1 MIAWIVLT
9 LVALAWA
16 AWLFGGVFKSSNKK
30 VLYSGMLLIS
40 SILSLFIYFKM
51 GAHAELEA
59 LSEKHQ
65 ALAGLSLVELA
76 EKAQSDEITALE
88 FLTELRLR
96 SEQDPD
102 NKEKWLQLGQIFLR
116 FGEIDEADQA
126 FVRAIDLEPTDASR
140 LQVAQIFLESDD
152 QAAFQRA
159 DRHIGLVLMEQ
170 PNHEGALLMQ
180 GVNQFK
186 QKNYQAAIDYWQRLL
201 NMRDPDS
208 QSAQLMR
215 EQIAR
220 AEHQLKLQQTNNIR
234 VFVANLSELPLEK
247 FSKAFVLVRSYA
259 GGPPVAVRSVALSEL
274 EGGVLLTPGDVMLPD
289 VELWQAQDVIVEVRL
304 SVEGIAQPGSGD
316 QFGRTEPLNKLT
328 PGEQFHI
335 EINQTV
341 N

>member
-1 MIAWIVLT
+1 MIAWILLT
-9 LVALAWA
+9 LVVLVWA
-16 AWLFGGVFKSSNKK
+16 AWLFSGVFKGSNRKL
-30 VLYSGMLLIS
+30 LYVGMLLVCS
-40 SILSLFIYFKM
+40 FLGLFIYFNM
-51 GAHAELEA
+51 GAHAELEQ
-59 LSEKHQ
+59 LSKKHESF
-65 ALAGLSLVELA
+65 AELSLVELA
-76 EKAQSDEITALE
+76 EKAQQQEITALE

-96 SEQDPD
+96 SELDPE

-116 FGEIDEADQA
+116 FGELDEADQA
-126 FVRAIDLEPTDASR
+126 FIRAIDLEPTDASR
-140 LQVAQIFLESDD
+140 LQVAQYFLESDD
-152 QAAFQRA
+152 PAAYKRA

-186 QKNYQAAIDYWQRLL
+186 QQNYQGAIDYWQRLL
-201 NMRDPDS
+201 EMRDPES

-234 VFVANLSELPLEK
+234 VFVDNLSELPLEK

-259 GGPPVAVRSVALSEL
+259 GGPPIAVRSVALSEL
-274 EGGVLLTPGDVMLPD
+274 NDGVLLTPGDVMLPD
-289 VELWQAQDVIVEVRL
+289 VELWQAEQVIVEVRL

-316 QFGRTEPLNKLT
+316 RFGRTELLNKLT

>member
-1 MIAWIVLT
+1 MIAWILLT
-9 LVALAWA
+9 LVVLVWA
-16 AWLFGGVFKSSNKK
+16 AWLFSGVFKGSNRKL
-30 VLYSGMLLIS
+30 LYVGMLLVCS
-40 SILSLFIYFKM
+40 FLGLFIYFNM
-51 GAHAELEA
+51 GAHAELEQ
-59 LSEKHQ
+59 LSKKHESF
-65 ALAGLSLVELA
+65 AELSLVELA
-76 EKAQSDEITALE
+76 EKAQQQEITALE

-96 SEQDPD
+96 SELDPE

-116 FGEIDEADQA
+116 FGELDEADQA
-126 FVRAIDLEPTDASR
+126 FIRAIDLEPTDASR
-140 LQVAQIFLESDD
+140 LQVAQYFLESDD
-152 QAAFQRA
+152 PAAYKRA

-186 QKNYQAAIDYWQRLL
+186 QQNYQGAIDYWQRLL
-201 NMRDPDS
+201 EMRDPES

-220 AEHQLKLQQTNNIR
+220 AEHQLKLQQTNNLR
-234 VFVANLSELPLEK
+234 VFVDNLSELPLEK

-259 GGPPVAVRSVALSEL
+259 GGPPIAVRSVALSEL
-274 EGGVLLTPGDVMLPD
+274 NDGVLLTPGDVMLPD
-289 VELWQAQDVIVEVRL
+289 VELWQAEQVIVEVRL

-316 QFGRTEPLNKLT
+316 RFGRTELLNKLT

>member
-1 MIAWIVLT
+1 MIAWIVL
-9 LVALAWA
+9 ALIVLTWA
-16 AWLFGGVFKSSNKK
+16 AWLFNGVFKGSNRKL
-30 VLYSGMLLIS
+30 LYVSMLLVS
-40 SILSLFIYFKM
+40 GCLSLFIYFKL
-51 GAHAELEA
+51 GAHADLRQ
-59 LSEKHQ
+59 LTDKHQ
-65 ALAGLSLVELA
+65 SFAQLSIVELA
-76 EKAQSDEITALE
+76 GKAQEKEITALE

-96 SEQDPD
+96 SELDPE

-116 FGEIDEADQA
+116 FGELDEADQA

-140 LQVAQIFLESDD
+140 LQVAQYFLESDD
-152 QAAFQRA
+152 PAAYQRA

-186 QKNYQAAIDYWQRLL
+186 QQNYQGAIDYWQRLL
-201 NMRDPDS
+201 EMRDPDS

-234 VFVANLSELPLEK
+234 VFVDNLSELPLEK

-259 GGPPVAVRSVALSEL
+259 GGPPVAVGSVALSEL
-274 EGGVLLTPGDVMLPD
+274 NDGVLLTPGDVMLPD
-289 VELWQAQDVIVEVRL
+289 VELWQAEDVIVEVRL

-316 QFGRTEPLNKLT
+316 QFGRTELLNKLT

>member
-1 MIAWIVLT
+1 MIAWILLT
-9 LVALAWA
+9 LIVLVWA
-16 AWLFGGVFKSSNKK
+16 AWLFSGVFKGSNRKL
-30 VLYSGMLLIS
+30 LYVGMLLVCS
-40 SILSLFIYFKM
+40 FLGLFIYFNM
-51 GAHAELEA
+51 GAHAELEQ
-59 LSEKHQ
+59 LSKKHESF
-65 ALAGLSLVELA
+65 AELSLVELA
-76 EKAQSDEITALE
+76 EKAQQQEITALE

-96 SEQDPD
+96 SELDPE

-116 FGEIDEADQA
+116 FGELDEADQA

-140 LQVAQIFLESDD
+140 LQVAQYFLESDD
-152 QAAFQRA
+152 PAAYQRA

-186 QKNYQAAIDYWQRLL
+186 QQNYQGAIDYWQRLL
-201 NMRDPDS
+201 EMRDPDS

-234 VFVANLSELPLEK
+234 VFVDNLSELPLEK

-259 GGPPVAVRSVALSEL
+259 GGPPVAVGSVALSEL
-274 EGGVLLTPGDVMLPD
+274 NDGVLLTPGDVMLPD
-289 VELWQAQDVIVEVRL
+289 VELWQAEDVIVEVRL

-316 QFGRTEPLNKLT
+316 QFGRTELLNKLT